1 MKATAIWDRSNDGW
15 FTRLEWQEED
25 CEGEMIDCS
34 RDSLPPDI
42 QGLDADSTDEEIME
56 VINQAITWE
65 SQRFDPE
72 EWEKEVDRSDLY

>member
-1 MKATAIWDRSNDGW
+1 MKATAIWDRSNSGW
-15 FTRLEWQEED
+15 VIRLEWEEY
-25 CEGEMIDCS
+25 GESTS

-65 SQRFDPE
+65 SQRFAPE